1 MPPWSA
7 DNQSDQSAFASV
19 GETQHHKLVEVIS
32 RSQHNYRDLIDNL
45 DHAVFTLAMDGE
57 IRVANRRLSELV
69 DVSFPQLIGCRL
81 TDFIETPTRVQFQQW
96 LPQLLKSGSWSGIIP
111 VKLKKDRESRQFQCW
126 VQAVSEDTGF
136 TAIIGWSRDVTS
148 ERQSEIRFTELFAA
162 LREGIF
168 LSSPD
173 GELLD
178 VNPALVR
185 MLGYESKQDLQSMNL
200 RDVYLDPEQRDSL
213 VREVLD
219 KNAIEDR
226 AIILRRKDGRAI
238 HCLISCAATRDTA
251 GDVLRIQGTIVDVSE
266 RRQMEVHLRKEQE
279 FVRSLVASFPDVI
292 AVLDL
297 AGVYTFIS
305 PLVQD
310 VLGRP
315 ASDFLGKS
323 LGESVHQEDAAKLRS
338 TFQRVALGQG
348 TDSQFEYRTKHANG
362 TWRVLR
368 ASASPLY
375 DAGGKISGVVAS
387 ARDVTDSKRTEQQ
400 ASQKEKLAAM
410 GEMMAGVAHELNN
423 PLTAI
428 LGISDLIRERAVDES
443 MRHQIDTVLK
453 QARRAATIVQNLLVF
468 SRPSILKQTKV
479 QIDLVVKQALDAQRP
494 SLQQKKIKV
503 EFHAAPGLPPIEGDP
518 KLLVQGFS
526 NLISNAEQAIGV
538 ARDNGFLRISAV
550 LKDGKIALDFSD
562 DGPGIAPENI
572 GRIFDPFFTTRRP
585 SGGTGLGLTISQAI
599 VKEHGGKIEVESTPG
614 AGATFRVLL
623 PVAVEEPSPAAIGAR
638 GFVPSP
644 SGSAELRGHSVFVV
658 DDEESIREIVQE
670 GLAARGMIVEGA
682 ASSEEALVHLTTHQY
697 EFVLCD
703 FNLPGLNG
711 EQLFDRVRSHAQ
723 GAGPRFVFMTG
734 ALFDPAQIAKFEKR
748 GASVVQK
755 PFHVAALATLLT
767 QLLQR
772 PPAGKN

>member
-1 MPPWSA
+1 MPAQSA
-7 DNQSDQSAFASV
+7 DNQSDQLAFGSASEA
-19 GETQHHKLVEVIS
+19 QHNKLVEVIS

-45 DHAVFTLAMDGE
+45 DHAVFTLTLDGE

-96 LPQLLKSGSWSGIIP
+96 LPQLLKSVSWSGILT
-111 VKLKKDRESRQFQCW
+111 VKLKKDRDSRQFQCW
-126 VQAVSEDTGF
+126 VQAVSEDAGF
-136 TAIIGWSRDVTS
+136 TSIIGWARDVTS

-178 VNPALVR
+178 ANPALVR

-200 RDVYLDPEQRDSL
+200 RDLYLDPEQRDSL
-213 VREVLD
+213 VREVLE
-219 KNAIEDR
+219 KGAVEDR

-251 GDVLRIQGTIVDVSE
+251 GHVLRIQGTIVDVSE
-266 RRQMEVHLRKEQE
+266 RRQMEVHLHKEQE

-297 AGVYTFIS
+297 AGVYTFMS

-315 ASDFLGKS
+315 ATDFLGKS
-323 LGESVHQEDAAKLRS
+323 LGESVHQDDTAKLRS
-338 TFQRVALGQG
+338 TFQKVALGQG
-348 TDSQFEYRTKHANG
+348 TDSQFEYRTKHSNG

-387 ARDVTDSKRTEQQ
+387 ARDVTESKRTEQQ

-428 LGISDLIRERAVDES
+428 LGISDLVRERAVDES

-453 QARRAATIVQNLLVF
+453 QARRAAIIVQNLLVF

-479 QIDLVVKQALDAQRP
+479 QIDLIVKQALDAQRP
-494 SLQQKKIKV
+494 SLQQKKINV

-538 ARDNGFLRISAV
+538 TRDSGSLRISAA

-572 GRIFDPFFTTRRP
+572 GKIFDPFFTTRRP

-623 PVAVEEPSPAAIGAR
+623 PVAVEEPRPAAIGAR

-682 ASSEEALVHLTTHQY
+682 ASSEEALSQLTTHQY

-711 EQLFDRVRSHAQ
+711 EQLFDRIRSHAQ

-767 QLLQR
+767 QLLQGR
-772 PPAGKN
+772 PADEN